1 MDLVELTP
9 DFDFSPPDEEG
20 RGWAYPTDVL
30 RHDGDSRMIHITN
43 TPYAMPYRER
53 LNNVNEAKRIT
64 ESFGYS
70 DIFATLSG
78 TNSQLYIT

>member
-1 MDLVELTP
+1 
-9 DFDFSPPDEEG
+9 
-20 RGWAYPTDVL
+20 
-30 RHDGDSRMIHITN
+30 MIHITN

-70 DIFATLSG
+70 DFFATLSLSL
-78 TNSQLYIT
+78 SQVLIANYTLLSIAGVRAMIYGFSCKLARRSDCFLPIHL

>member
-1 MDLVELTP
+1 
-9 DFDFSPPDEEG
+9 
-20 RGWAYPTDVL
+20 
-30 RHDGDSRMIHITN
+30 MIHITN

-78 TNSQLYIT
+78 TNYNIKFRGRPRDNIWILLQTYKEV

>member
-1 MDLVELTP
+1 
-9 DFDFSPPDEEG
+9 
-20 RGWAYPTDVL
+20 
-30 RHDGDSRMIHITN
+30 MIHITN

-70 DIFATLSG
+70 DIFATLSLSLSL
-78 TNSQLYIT
+78 SQVLIANYTLLSIAGVRAMIYGFSCKLARRSDCFLPIHL